1 MIHIIQ
7 IFSKYIP
14 PIHILVM
21 IAIAERAYPITL
33 GSNLGT
39 TTTSLIAAFSLE
51 MEPTAFRLALCHAF
65 FNLIG
70 ILLFFLVPKLRWPLF
85 MARKAG
91 DKAVKYKWFSIFYLI
106 ASFFLL
112 PLGFYGEQE
121 RFKSVKIMM
130 VLYCHIDF
138 QVFPWSTRSLC
149 TWVLESPFSS
159 SSWSSPSTISKRT
172 ILRCC
177 HTC

>member
-1 MIHIIQ
+1 
-7 IFSKYIP
+7 
-14 PIHILVM
+14 M
-21 IAIAERAYPITL
+21 IALAERAYPITL

-112 PLGFYGEQE
+112 PLGFYGQQR
-121 RFKSVKIMM
+121 RFKSVKLMM
-130 VLYCHIDF
+130 III
-138 QVFPWSTRSLC
+138 TRLSC
-149 TWVLESPFSS
+149 
-159 SSWSSPSTISKRT
+159 
-172 ILRCC
+172 
-177 HTC
+177 

>member
-1 MIHIIQ
+1 MKLRRR
-7 IFSKYIP
+7 FTVRYIL
-14 PIHILVM
+14 HLRLL
-21 IAIAERAYPITL
+21 AERAYPITL

-112 PLGFYGEQE
+112 PLGFYGEQR
-121 RFKSVKIMM
+121 RFKSVKLMM
-130 VLYCHIDF
+130 IIIIRLSY
-138 QVFPWSTRSLC
+138 
-149 TWVLESPFSS
+149 
-159 SSWSSPSTISKRT
+159 
-172 ILRCC
+172 
-177 HTC
+177 

>member
-1 MIHIIQ
+1 
-7 IFSKYIP
+7 
-14 PIHILVM
+14 M

-112 PLGFYGEQE
+112 PLGFYGEQSRE
-121 RFKSVKIMM
+121 D
-130 VLYCHIDF
+130 LN
-138 QVFPWSTRSLC
+138 Q
-149 TWVLESPFSS
+149 
-159 SSWSSPSTISKRT
+159 
-172 ILRCC
+172 
-177 HTC
+177 

>member
-1 MIHIIQ
+1 
-7 IFSKYIP
+7 
-14 PIHILVM
+14 M
-21 IAIAERAYPITL
+21 IAVAERAYPITL

-112 PLGFYGEQE
+112 PLGFYGQQR
-121 RFKSVKIMM
+121 RFISVKLMIPRLEGMVTQCINTQLLYIKSVH
-130 VLYCHIDF
+130 VPC
-138 QVFPWSTRSLC
+138 
-149 TWVLESPFSS
+149 SS
-159 SSWSSPSTISKRT
+159 VI
-172 ILRCC
+172 
-177 HTC
+177 